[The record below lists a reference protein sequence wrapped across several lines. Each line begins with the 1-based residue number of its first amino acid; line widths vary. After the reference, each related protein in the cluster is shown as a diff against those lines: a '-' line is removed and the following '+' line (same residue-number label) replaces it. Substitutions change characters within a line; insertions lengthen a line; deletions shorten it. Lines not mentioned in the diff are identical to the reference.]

1 MEKRNESIE
10 KCAKAAFNTK
20 IHEGRNE
27 EAEKSR
33 NCALKNRQRKLIMN
47 LTTLKSC
54 IINYLFVDFLEHDP
68 CCCLISDIEI
78 SLKQNPE
85 KVRPFFVF
93 PLFRGRLFSPFDS
106 IYQVGWRP
114 KDSLSNQGAPKR
126 RSSAH
131 LPLAP
136 SKNDRA
142 VRSHFGSEG

>member
-68 CCCLISDIEI
+68 CCCPISVIEI

-93 PLFRGRLFSPFDS
+93 PLFRGRLLFT
-106 IYQVGWRP
+106 I
-114 KDSLSNQGAPKR
+114 
-126 RSSAH
+126 
-131 LPLAP
+131 
-136 SKNDRA
+136 
-142 VRSHFGSEG
+142 